1 MFSQDHIFLSRAT
14 AIRVWTWVQGET
26 GARKHWG
33 YVERRK
39 AKKGTTRD
47 QTCLPDVVSFR
58 DEGLWVASLLCM
70 QLIYSPSNIS
80 AKPAAKLSLCSL
92 KLSGMRW
99 TRSHFSALSS
109 HVYTEAMHL
118 VGSNTINMVQVK
130 PNSLDTSQRAEG
142 TWAELTRSMNWINP
156 VTTVMWPILPGC
168 YSVLLNTDLKGHGR
182 SLGHIKLSQQGVL
195 LSFKDETTNRAS
207 NSSHIWK

>member
-14 AIRVWTWVQGET
+14 AIIVWTWVQGET

-39 AKKGTTRD
+39 AKKGTARE

-80 AKPAAKLSLCSL
+80 AKPLARLSLCSL
-92 KLSGMRW
+92 KLWVAWGGQGHTSVHYLLMFIQKSCILEEATLLIW
-99 TRSHFSALSS
+99 SRSS
-109 HVYTEAMHL
+109 
-118 VGSNTINMVQVK
+118 
-130 PNSLDTSQRAEG
+130 
-142 TWAELTRSMNWINP
+142 
-156 VTTVMWPILPGC
+156 PILLAHLRELRAPGQSWPGAWTESLLLPQWC
-168 YSVLLNTDLKGHGR
+168 GQYSQAATQSCWILT
-182 SLGHIKLSQQGVL
+182 
-195 LSFKDETTNRAS
+195 
-207 NSSHIWK
+207 